1 MVTLA
6 NVMRA
11 NAISCLLFG
20 LIFLIMPLDV
30 ANFLDLHNPAPKLV
44 MLMLGAIL
52 IINGLDLIRVSR
64 HSPPSKAQIW
74 YFSFGDFIW
83 ALISLGLVLSNTWV
97 TTTKGI
103 IATLIVAV
111 IVALFGVMQLLK
123 SKQ

>member
-64 HSPPSKAQIW
+64 HSPPSKAQI
-74 YFSFGDFIW
+74 
-83 ALISLGLVLSNTWV
+83 
-97 TTTKGI
+97 TTTEGI
-103 IATLIVAV
+103 IATLAIAI